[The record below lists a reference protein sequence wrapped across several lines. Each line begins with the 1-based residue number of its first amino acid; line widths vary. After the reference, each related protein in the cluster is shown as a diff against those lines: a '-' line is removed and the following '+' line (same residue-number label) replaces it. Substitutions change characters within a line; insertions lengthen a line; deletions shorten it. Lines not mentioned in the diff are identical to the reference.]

1 MSDEKTRGDKASEM
15 AKNIWL
21 AGLGAYGKAFNE
33 ARDKIDNAS
42 LEPPRLFRDLVEKGM
57 RLEDEVRDS
66 LSSIRK
72 TGTST
77 VEERIQ
83 RVRESFPLSRSE
95 DIAAL
100 DAKLDILIARVDALA
115 AALESATGKPAARK
129 KAPAKKAVRRKAG
142 TTSRKKTTAKAPAK
156 KPAAAKKQAAPK
168 KRAVKTRGK
177 TSAGKRT
184 AGSGAGSGKQP
195 SRK

>member
-1 MSDEKTRGDKASEM
+1 MTDEKTRGDKASEM

-72 TGTST
+72 SGTST

-115 AALESATGKPAARK
+115 AALESAPGKSAARK
-129 KAPAKKAVRRKAG
+129 KTPAKKAGRKKAG
-142 TTSRKKTTAKAPAK
+142 TTSRKKATAKPPAK
-156 KPAAAKKQAAPK
+156 KPASAKQQAAPK
-168 KRAVKTRGK
+168 KRAVKTRAK
-177 TSAGKRT
+177 TPASKRT
-184 AGSGAGSGKQP
+184 AGKQS